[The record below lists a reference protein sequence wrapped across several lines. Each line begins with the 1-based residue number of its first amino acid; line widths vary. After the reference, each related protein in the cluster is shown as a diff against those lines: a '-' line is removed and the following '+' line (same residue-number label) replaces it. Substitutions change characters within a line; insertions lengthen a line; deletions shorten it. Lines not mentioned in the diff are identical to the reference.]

1 MKLRN
6 ILFALSTVLLAGCDV
21 SELPY
26 SSVTDK
32 ELETNPDAVNSI
44 TLGTY
49 ATLKNGDLPFYM
61 HRCTEYMTDNVALS
75 GTTTSGLMY
84 IYNFQ
89 RIANNSYLN
98 SHWGLIYKSIIN
110 CNNAIERAK
119 EGVSPELDHIIGENY
134 FLRSWFYF
142 MLVNFYGRQYS
153 VASDTDL
160 GVPMKLTADPNDFP
174 GRTPVKQMYQQ
185 ILKDMLKAES
195 LMEGSKISK
204 SALYGNIWAVK
215 GMLSRVYLYMHDY
228 DNAIK
233 YATDVINNA
242 PMRLLSTKEYGV
254 MNELAPEQNYEALFL
269 SKNPS
274 DLYKPSS
281 ADAGYMYAVINGRGY
296 GEMYASQPLINTL
309 ANHPTDVRQNFI
321 KPVYSKNGGEELI
334 FIDHDYLFDENGTPD
349 PLKRNYFRFN
359 DVKEVDGV
367 YTLVD
372 ADKNNILDFKSNTLT
387 QDDGKYYV
395 EYRQKRKVNGEW
407 IYSDYMKRAVKIQPK
422 MEKRN
427 DYPKYYLYKIS
438 YQEQQSHLYSPIHI
452 RLGEVYLNRAEAYA
466 AKGSV
471 SESVTDLNV
480 IRERADIPAIT
491 AGVATDAIMDSVLVE
506 RQKELFLEGHRFY
519 DLMRNNRVLDKT
531 YPGTHDKGNPQSVVQ
546 YIRATDNCAIQ
557 FIPQREL
564 DAYPIEIPQND

>member
-6 ILFALSTVLLAGCDV
+6 ILFALSALLLVGCDV

-49 ATLKNGDLPFYM
+49 ATLKNGDLPFYT

-98 SHWGLIYKSIIN
+98 GHWGLIYKSIIN

-142 MLVNFYGRQYS
+142 MLTNFYGRQYS
-153 VASDTDL
+153 VASATDL

-174 GRTPVKQMYQQ
+174 ARTPVKEMYQQ
-185 ILKDMLKAES
+185 ILKDMLKAEA
-195 LMEGSKISK
+195 LMEGSKINK
-204 SALYGNIWAVK
+204 SALYANIWAVK

-242 PMRLLSTKEYGV
+242 PMKLLSTREYGV

-281 ADAGYMYAVINGRGY
+281 DDAGYMYAVINGRGY
-296 GEMYASQPLINTL
+296 GEMYASQPLINSL
-309 ANHPTDVRQNFI
+309 ATYPTDVRQNFI
-321 KPVYSKNGGEELI
+321 KPVYSSAGGEELI
-334 FIDHDYLFDENGTPD
+334 FIDRDYLYDEQGNPD
-349 PLKRNYFRFN
+349 PLNRNYFRFN
-359 DVKEVDGV
+359 DVKDVDGT
-367 YTLVD
+367 YTIVD
-372 ADKNNILDFKSNTLT
+372 AEKNNILDFKNTALT
-387 QDDGKYYV
+387 LEEGKYYV

-407 IYSDYMKRAVKIQPK
+407 IYSDYMKRAVKIQPR

-438 YQEQQSHLYSPIHI
+438 YQEQQSHLYSPVHI

-466 AKGSV
+466 GKGNV
-471 SESVTDLNV
+471 SESVNDLNV
-480 IRERADIPAIT
+480 IRQRADIPAIT
-491 AGVATDAIMDSVLVE
+491 ASVKGEDIMDSVLVE

-564 DAYPIEIPQND
+564 DAYPIKLPQND